1 MRAHIIKDGVITNT
15 IEVDSLAFL
24 PNLINASVGGSIGD
38 SWDGTQI
45 IKREDSSESF
55 LNVQKGSLVQINNDD
70 NKIYADV
77 VGNKT
82 TEYLDAAVEA
92 KAFKAANYPV
102 GVDDDYGLVK
112 SWATAK
118 QWTMTQAADDILAQE
133 LAWKGVAKLIRQY
146 RLKAKEDVKRAT
158 TLSEIVSAMI
168 IWSGFVKSIR
178 IQLGVG

>member
-1 MRAHIIKDGVITNT
+1 MRAHIIKDGVIANT

-38 SWDGTQI
+38 SWDGAQI
-45 IKREDSSESF
+45 IKREDPSKSF
-55 LNVQKGSLVQINNDD
+55 LNVQKESLVQINNDD

-92 KAFKAANYPV
+92 KAFKAANYPA

-112 SWATAK
+112 AWATAK
-118 QWTMTQAADDILAQE
+118 QWTMRQAADDIIAQE
-133 LAWKGVAKLIRQY
+133 IAWKSAAKLIRQY

-158 TLSEIVSAMI
+158 TLTEIATAMT
-168 IWSGFVKSIR
+168 IWNGFVSTIR
-178 IQLGVG
+178 AQLGV